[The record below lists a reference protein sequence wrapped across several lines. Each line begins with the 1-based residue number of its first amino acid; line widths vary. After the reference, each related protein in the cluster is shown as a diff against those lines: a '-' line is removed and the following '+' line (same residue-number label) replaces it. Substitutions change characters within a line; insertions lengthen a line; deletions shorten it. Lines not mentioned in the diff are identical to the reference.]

1 MNVSGVVS
9 SFSSASYRSASLFSF
24 GKKKKDKKEEDQE
37 KLEKLKKKIK
47 SDKYAEAYIRNH
59 AIADARIMAFKIYDT
74 FKKSLGM
81 ATPPYGHG
89 DPIEDRSPPTSKAD
103 ELFGF

>member
-1 MNVSGVVS
+1 
-9 SFSSASYRSASLFSF
+9 
-24 GKKKKDKKEEDQE
+24 
-37 KLEKLKKKIK
+37 
-47 SDKYAEAYIRNH
+47 
-59 AIADARIMAFKIYDT
+59 MAFKIYDT
-74 FKKSLGM
+74 FKKSLGK